1 MLLVS
6 VRYLYYAME
15 CTCKMTAKYI
25 QSTSFYIPSVLW
37 SLSWLFWLLDEI
49 NDHLTI
55 RGEKSEFVYMLGGVC
70 VSESVCVWTTERVP
84 LIKKICITEF
94 ILVCD

>member
-70 VSESVCVWTTERVP
+70 VSEFVCVCVYA
-84 LIKKICITEF
+84 CMCDC
-94 ILVCD
+94 VCVDN